1 MNALQYAV
9 REDHE
14 ETIAYLRAAMEEAG
28 LSTTPQE
35 EERPPSPYMIASRYP
50 TRCPVMGHCVLI
62 VATDCWNSR
71 CSTHDCAALHRHE

>member
-35 EERPPSPYMIASRYP
+35 EKRPPSPSMIASRYP
-50 TRCPVMGHCVLI
+50 NTLSRYGPLC
-62 VATDCWNSR
+62 ADC
-71 CSTHDCAALHRHE
+71 CH